1 MEQGPNAAQARR
13 FFETL
18 MAKDLPGWVDLF
30 AEDANMEL
38 PFHPPGFHSE
48 RHGRAAIE
56 RTMGE
61 AFEVWE
67 AVHFTEPVVYETT
80 DPDVVIVETSG
91 DIKLSTGGHYR
102 NTFIMVFFFR
112 DGKVVLWREYLNP
125 LVLVESHTGGDA
137 EKLAEM
143 FPDPNQAAAS

>member
-1 MEQGPNAAQARR
+1 MEKGSNVTAAGR

-38 PFHPPGFHSE
+38 PFHPPGFHAE
-48 RHGRAAIE
+48 RHGRNAIE

-67 AVHFTEPVVYETT
+67 EVHFTGPTLYETT
-80 DPDVVIVETSG
+80 DPDVVIAETSG
-91 DIKLSTGGHYR
+91 NIKLSTGGHYR
-102 NTFIMVFFFR
+102 NTFIMLFFFSE
-112 DGKVVLWREYLNP
+112 GKITLWREYLNP
-125 LVLVESHTGGDA
+125 LVLVDAHTGGDA

-143 FPDPNQAAAS
+143 FPDPNAPAVD